1 MSLTEADARCASTAQ
16 PAPRQPQAVTCGAG
30 GIVVPPLLAAKMA
43 ARKELLAVRNAL
55 LASQVARDSAAVA
68 RTVLALPEFQHATH
82 VMGFLS
88 FGSEISVD
96 AILKEALRLGKTVA
110 VPRINGP
117 HTMVAAQLTRMT
129 DLPRDRYGIRTPDA
143 DAPVVE
149 LPPDTLILVPGVG
162 FTLTGVR
169 LGMGAGF
176 YDRFLSQVTGYRLGI
191 TCHAQLREALPADEH
206 DECVQA
212 MVTETGLIRC

>member
-1 MSLTEADARCASTAQ
+1 
-16 PAPRQPQAVTCGAG
+16 
-30 GIVVPPLLAAKMA
+30 MA

-149 LPPDTLILVPGVG
+149 LPETTLILVPGVG

-191 TCHAQLREALPADEH
+191 TCHAQLRETLPADEH
-206 DECVQA
+206 DERVQA
-212 MVTETGLIRC
+212 LVTENGLIRC